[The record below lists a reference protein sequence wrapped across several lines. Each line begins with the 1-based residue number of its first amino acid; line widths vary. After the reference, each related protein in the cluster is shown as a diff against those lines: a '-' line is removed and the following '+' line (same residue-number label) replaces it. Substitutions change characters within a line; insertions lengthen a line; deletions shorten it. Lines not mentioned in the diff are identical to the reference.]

1 MKNEIVFWKKSFS
14 LLLQIIT
21 VGSLIPILLAV
32 WTLLAGGDPFNHTY
46 FSKRLLGNF
55 LFQLPHPV
63 VSWGSFIAT
72 LLIIAGIWKKEKSE
86 KMRFAS
92 YAGLILLMTIIF
104 LHLQIP
110 FGIGVTLPLLT
121 AGCIAL
127 YTSSRKNPRKK
138 LFPGKNSFASL
149 PERFADFLFLGMIV
163 FASLFVFQE
172 GADYLLLSKY
182 GKYLLLMPLSGCF
195 LWSGKSLRDHLFATG
210 TGFFVLSAVFAF
222 LTAFADTLW
231 IMDIAIIFFFIF
243 WEYEFLL
250 LLRGFLPEI
259 KNLSLIFLVILLLA
273 NGKILPH
280 ICDSNIITLSVFVL
294 YIIGDN
300 WERIIKKI
308 RQKLNSESHLLA
320 TPRQKGFAVQAW
332 CLGAFAFICFTR
344 GKGIIPLLFL
354 TILLLCTGL
363 LKLLLKN
370 RKYNEIQ
377 QTVPLLP
384 ECCVIFIFAFIQFL
398 LGANDFLAASI
409 AAGCLSAS
417 IWNLG
422 IVITGKDVRKLP
434 VHASLYHAAA
444 SGGIFLFMLLMFFS
458 KASSC
463 ISASIGLILTGCA
476 LLGEG
481 AYLRKYR
488 TSEKGLFLRRWVAY
502 ITVALG
508 VALASFPGTTLK
520 VPRWEIRAVA
530 CGALAFLA
538 VNIYYILENKL
549 KKQEV

>member
-1 MKNEIVFWKKSFS
+1 MVFRKRFFM
-14 LLLQIIT
+14 LLLQIIA
-21 VGSLIPILLAV
+21 VGSLIPLLLLL
-32 WTLLAGGDPFNHTY
+32 WTVLAGGDIFNDTY

-55 LFQLPHPV
+55 LFQLPAPA

-72 LLIIAGIWKKEKSE
+72 FFIITGLCKKDSSE

-92 YAGLILLMTIIF
+92 YAGLLLLMTIIF

-127 YTSSRKNPRKK
+127 YTSGRKKPGKK
-138 LFPGKNSFASL
+138 LFPGKNTFASL
-149 PERFADFLFLGMIV
+149 PERFASLLFLGMIV

-172 GADYLLLSKY
+172 GADYLFLSKY
-182 GKYLLLMPLSGCF
+182 GRYLLFMPLAGCL
-195 LWSGKSLRDHLFATG
+195 LWSGKALRDHLFATV
-210 TGFFVLSAVFAF
+210 TGFFVLTGAFAF
-222 LTAFADTLW
+222 LSAFTDTMW
-231 IMDIAIIFFFIF
+231 IIDIAIIFIFIF
-243 WEYEFLL
+243 WEYELLL
-250 LLRGFLPEI
+250 LLRGILPDI
-259 KNLSLIFLVILLLA
+259 KNLSLIFLVCLLLA

-280 ICDSNIITLSVFVL
+280 ICPPYIITLSIFVL

-300 WERIIKKI
+300 WERLINRI
-308 RQKLNSESHLLA
+308 RQKLSRESHLLA
-320 TPRQKGFAVQAW
+320 TPRQQGFAVQAW
-332 CLGAFAFICFTR
+332 CLGAFTLICFTR
-344 GKGIIPLLFL
+344 GRGIIPLLFL
-354 TILLLCTGL
+354 TVLLFCTGL
-363 LKLLLKN
+363 LKHLLQG
-370 RKYNEIQ
+370 RKGNELRQ
-377 QTVPLLP
+377 ALPLFP
-384 ECCVIFIFAFIQFL
+384 ECCVILIFAMIQSL
-398 LGANDFLAASI
+398 LGAKDFLAASI
-409 AAGCLSAS
+409 AAGCVAAS

-444 SGGIFLFMLLMFFS
+444 SGGIFLFMLLMFFCR
-458 KASSC
+458 ASS
-463 ISASIGLILTGCA
+463 SVAASIGLILTGCA

-481 AYLRKYR
+481 AYIRKYHI
-488 TSEKGLFLRRWVAY
+488 SEKGLLLRKWVAY

-508 VALASFPGTTLK
+508 VALASFPGSVLK
-520 VPRWEIRAVA
+520 APCWENSAIA